1 MKTKH
6 YYLLALILTLILFTL
21 DLVIPLGV
29 AFGVLYFIIILI
41 ALQLPDNKAAIYA
54 AIFTSVLIIIGLV
67 FSPEGGEDWKVYF
80 NRAISVVTI
89 WLIALLGYF
98 KKEANDKINIL
109 SRAMD
114 ACSSTVIITDIHGN
128 IEYVNPKF
136 SEITDYTSEEVIGK
150 NPNILKS
157 GQTQETEYTELW
169 DEIKTGKTWKGIF
182 HNKKKNGDFYWANST
197 ITGVKDAAGDICH
210 YIGMGEDI
218 TNEYELND
226 QLSFQAS
233 HDSLTGFINRFEFE
247 RRCERIL
254 STFDQDDEEHS
265 LCIMNLDRFK
275 IVNDTCGHA
284 AGDELLRQLSKILQH
299 EVRKRDTLARLGGD
313 EFGILMEH
321 CSLDHAHRVATSIR
335 NAVNDYQ
342 FIWEN
347 KNFKVGISI
356 GLVTINSETHTLSNL
371 LKEADTAC
379 YMSKENGRNRIHV
392 YHAEDSE
399 IAQHQGEMQWVARL
413 YKAEKERRF
422 CLYAQPIVP
431 LDSSN
436 DIHYELLIRMTG
448 EDGKLIPPGAFLPAA
463 ERYNLITNIDNWVID
478 HTFNLLSENQEF
490 LEQINYV
497 SINISGH
504 SLASLEFQRYV
515 INKFMYLNI
524 KPEKIC
530 FEITET
536 AIISN
541 LNIAKL
547 FIKKMK
553 AIGCQFALDDFGSGL
568 SSFGY
573 LKILDVDYLKIDGM
587 FVKDIVDDPIDHAM
601 IKSINEIGHVMGMKT
616 IAEFVENDEIK
627 GMLREIGVN
636 YAQGYGIGKPMPFT
650 DLINRSCNVSKINK
664 SSA

>member
-627 GMLREIGVN
+627 GMLREIGVD